1 MAFKELMQDKAF
13 DFKDLQS
20 EKAME
25 NKLEILRRQLES
37 AESIVDRKIIAA
49 RIRDLENL
57 KSKVF
62 SPGITQKNTEYLASL
77 TPGTKE
83 HSIALKQSGYASNI
97 FRQADNAAQNYEGD
111 FMYTVDD
118 VLADGPIY
126 YSDWGGL
133 WKNDGTQGDGVY
145 LIEETSEILT
155 VRNGKPVSRK
165 PITIKK
171 DSPKKE

>member
-37 AESIVDRKIIAA
+37 AESIADKRIIAA
-49 RIRDLENL
+49 RISKLEEL
-57 KSKVF
+57 KNRTY

-77 TPGTKE
+77 EPGTKE

-97 FRQADNAAQNYEGD
+97 FRQADNAANDMDGD
-111 FMYTVDD
+111 FAYTIDD

-126 YSDWGGL
+126 YNDWGGL
-133 WKNDGTQGDGVY
+133 WKNDGSQGDGTY
-145 LIEETSEILT
+145 LIASTSEILT
-155 VRNGKPVSRK
+155 VKNGEPVSRK
-165 PITIKK
+165 PITIRKDPSKK
-171 DSPKKE
+171 S